1 MGQGD
6 GSFVLFENPLKEGFT
21 DSMHGWEK
29 GWFSVPYSID
39 CVAAAPPCIDHYN
52 RNTGVYQVL
61 DPPKHPEGLCPRGA
75 ALWVQLCQIMWAKE
89 PAPAKTKEPSPC
101 LPPNTPRACPRGVV
115 LWIQL
120 CRIRRDKEPSPVP
133 NF

>member
-1 MGQGD
+1 
-6 GSFVLFENPLKEGFT
+6 
-21 DSMHGWEK
+21 MHGWDK
-29 GWFSVPYSID
+29 GWFSVPYSFD

-101 LPPNTPRACPRGVV
+101 LPSGADPRCHRSAEHRSATCLPPFWGGRKGYAVAQPRKNTPRACALGVPR
-115 LWIQL
+115 
-120 CRIRRDKEPSPVP
+120 
-133 NF
+133 